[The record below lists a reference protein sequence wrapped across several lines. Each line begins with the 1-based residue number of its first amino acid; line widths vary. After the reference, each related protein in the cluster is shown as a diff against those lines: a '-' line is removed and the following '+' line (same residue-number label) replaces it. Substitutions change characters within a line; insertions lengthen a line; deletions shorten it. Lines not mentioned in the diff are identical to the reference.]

1 VAVFIVI
8 ATDTATGFWKVS
20 TIAQRLVPVIPT
32 PTVNELLAKVPTEIA
47 VTLKN
52 SATVVAVALFGPV
65 SVVDTAY
72 PDVSMPVIVKVA
84 VLILP
89 VDVTVSVR

>member
-1 VAVFIVI
+1 M
-8 ATDTATGFWKVS
+8 
-20 TIAQRLVPVIPT
+20 PVTPT
-32 PTVNELLAKVPTEIA
+32 PTVNALVAIVPAEMD

-52 SATVVAVALFGPV
+52 SATVVAVAAFGPV

-84 VLILP
+84 VLMLP
-89 VDVTVSVR
+89 VDVIVSVR